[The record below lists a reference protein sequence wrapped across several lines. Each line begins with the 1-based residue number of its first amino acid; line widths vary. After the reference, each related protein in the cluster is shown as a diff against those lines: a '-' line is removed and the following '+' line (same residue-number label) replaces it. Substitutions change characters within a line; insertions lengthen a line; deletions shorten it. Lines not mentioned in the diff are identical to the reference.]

1 MRRALE
7 KRRAIVCLL
16 RVRARCIALLLWTF
30 VAAAAAASGQ
40 SKDIMD
46 LSPEAL
52 KTVQVYSASMYVQ
65 SDRQA
70 PSSVTVITAEQI
82 RQFGYR
88 TLADALRSVRG
99 FDITYDRNYSYVGV
113 RGFSRPGGYNDQVLL
128 LINGHRLNDNVYDQA
143 ELGTEFPLDVDLIE
157 RIEIVRGPSS
167 SLYGTSAFL
176 AVINV
181 ITKKAQSAGGL
192 ELSTDAGGF
201 GSYRGRATLGG
212 TYHGIEGLFS
222 GTIYDSTGAARL
234 FFPAFNSPATNYG
247 IAQDADRDSS
257 RSFYASL
264 HFPHFALEALGA
276 TRQKG
281 IPTASFG
288 QDFNDNRSQS
298 IDSRGYLRL
307 RYSRPIFQD
316 AEFIATA
323 YFDRAIYHGVY
334 VYAPTSGQGLYALNE
349 DASRGDVFG
358 TNVRINKTLWRK
370 HKATVGMEFRDNLRQ
385 DQTNYNLNPFQAVLD
400 DLRSSQEWA
409 SFVQDEFTIRKS
421 LILSAGLRHDQYQ
434 QFGGTTNPRVALI
447 YSPLRRT
454 TFKAIYGQAFR
465 APNNYELYYG
475 DHVSVEPNPLLRP
488 EKIRA
493 EELVWEQDLG
503 ADFRLSASGFSNQ
516 FTDLIN
522 QQIDPKTDFIVYNN
536 FENAHNRGFEIEF
549 GGKIPSGIEGRLS
562 YTLQK
567 TVDPSTGLWLPDS
580 PAQMA
585 KANIIFPVARRRLTF
600 AFELQY
606 TDSRKTVTGSQ
617 IGSYVV
623 SNLSI
628 ASREFASGFRF
639 SGSVYNVF
647 NSPYSDPVGAEI
659 VGSMVRQNGRDFR
672 IQLAHTFRLQ

>member
-1 MRRALE
+1 M
-7 KRRAIVCLL
+7 IVGLL
-16 RVRARCIALLLWTF
+16 RVRTRCIAPLLWTF

-192 ELSTDAGGF
+192 ELSTDAAGF

-234 FFPAFNSPATNYG
+234 FFPAFDSPATNYG

-298 IDSRGYLRL
+298 IDSRGYVRL
-307 RYSRPIFQD
+307 RYSRSIFQD

-334 VYAPTSGQGLYALNE
+334 VYAPTSGQGLDALNE

-358 TNVRINKTLWRK
+358 TNARINKTLGRK
-370 HKATVGMEFRDNLRQ
+370 HKATAGMEFRDNLRQ

-400 DLRSSQEWA
+400 DLRSSQEWGA
-409 SFVQDEFTIRKS
+409 FVQDEFTIRKS
-421 LILSAGLRHDQYQ
+421 LILNAGLRHDQYQ

-493 EELVWEQDLG
+493 AELVWEQDLG

-522 QQIDPKTDFIVYNN
+522 QQIDPKTGFIVYNN

-567 TVDPSTGLWLPDS
+567 TVDSTGLWLPDS

-585 KANIIFPVARRRLTF
+585 KANIIFPMARRRLAF

-617 IGSYVV
+617 VGSYVV
-623 SNLSI
+623 SNLSMT
-628 ASREFASGFRF
+628 SREFASGFRF

-672 IQLAHTFRLQ
+672 IQLAHTFRLE

>member
-7 KRRAIVCLL
+7 KRGMIVGLL
-16 RVRARCIALLLWTF
+16 RVRTRCIAPLLWTF

-192 ELSTDAGGF
+192 ELSTDAAGF

-234 FFPAFNSPATNYG
+234 FFPAFDSPATNYG

-298 IDSRGYLRL
+298 IDSRGYVRL
-307 RYSRPIFQD
+307 RYSRSIFQD

-334 VYAPTSGQGLYALNE
+334 VYAPTSGQGLDALNE

-358 TNVRINKTLWRK
+358 TNARINKTLGRK
-370 HKATVGMEFRDNLRQ
+370 HKATAGMEFRDNLRQ

-400 DLRSSQEWA
+400 DLRSSQEWGA
-409 SFVQDEFTIRKS
+409 FVQDEFTIRKS
-421 LILSAGLRHDQYQ
+421 LILNAGLRHDQYQ

-493 EELVWEQDLG
+493 AELVWEQDLG

-522 QQIDPKTDFIVYNN
+522 QQIDPKTGFIVYNN

-567 TVDPSTGLWLPDS
+567 TVDSTGLWLPDS

-585 KANIIFPVARRRLTF
+585 KANIIFPMARRRLAF

-617 IGSYVV
+617 VGSYVV
-623 SNLSI
+623 SNLSMT
-628 ASREFASGFRF
+628 SREFASGFRF

-672 IQLAHTFRLQ
+672 IQLAHTFRLE